1 MASMAS
7 KFTFD
12 LKIEITSLNY
22 LGIHVHVASNSH
34 FGGLWGPDGLQK
46 TSGVKPD
53 LKIDLIY
60 VCCRVSLACKDDWDK
75 QQTANYDP

>member
-22 LGIHVHVASNSH
+22 LGIHAHVAINSH
-34 FGGLWGPDGLQK
+34 LGGL
-46 TSGVKPD
+46 
-53 LKIDLIY
+53 
-60 VCCRVSLACKDDWDK
+60 
-75 QQTANYDP
+75 